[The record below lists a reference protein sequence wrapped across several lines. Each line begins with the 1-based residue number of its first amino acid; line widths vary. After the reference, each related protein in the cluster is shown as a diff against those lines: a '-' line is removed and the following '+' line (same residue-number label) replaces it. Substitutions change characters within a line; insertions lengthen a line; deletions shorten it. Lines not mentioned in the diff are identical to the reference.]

1 METEMG
7 TPEDA
12 HRAKA
17 NATRAYGEFTKF
29 LPMVEHHLSAKDRAE
44 IEDMRNQLEQL
55 LSLFSSK
62 AIFGEPARHP
72 PTLRPRPGSLER
84 LQSPEPADGIRTPRL
99 SGGRSSS

>member
-1 METEMG
+1 VDFIKRELSLGITFARLAVMETGMG

-44 IEDMRNQLEQL
+44 IEDMRNQLDQL
-55 LSLFSSK
+55 LSLFSS
-62 AIFGEPARHP
+62 
-72 PTLRPRPGSLER
+72 
-84 LQSPEPADGIRTPRL
+84 
-99 SGGRSSS
+99 